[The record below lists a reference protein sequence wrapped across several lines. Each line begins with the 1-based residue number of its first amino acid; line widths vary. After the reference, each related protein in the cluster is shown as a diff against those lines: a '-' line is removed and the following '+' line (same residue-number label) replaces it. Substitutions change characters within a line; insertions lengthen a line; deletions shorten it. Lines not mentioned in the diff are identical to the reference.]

1 MGEPKLTRRTL
12 LSIIAGIFYPLG
24 LAAPLVVKA
33 KIALKRIVVRG
44 LAWDEE
50 IQKEDDSWSRR
61 WLLATERLN
70 EIALPRCLFPS
81 EHTVRRTELHTFSDA
96 SKEAFATVIFIR
108 NVHEDGTVVT
118 RFVMAKTKVAPSKTI
133 SVAKLEQQAALL
145 GARVANSVQEA
156 LTRLVHRRYFWTDSS
171 SVRNWIRST
180 AAYYKPFVNH
190 RIGKIQTL
198 TEP

>member
-50 IQKEDDSWSRR
+50 IQKEDDQWSRR

-81 EHTVRRTELHTFSDA
+81 EHTVKRTELHTFSDA
-96 SKEAFATVIFIR
+96 SEEAFATVTFIR

-118 RFVMAKTKVAPSKTI
+118 RFVMAKTKVAPSNHLSGKVGTAGGI
-133 SVAKLEQQAALL
+133 AGSPSGQLCS
-145 GARVANSVQEA
+145 RNS
-156 LTRLVHRRYFWTDSS
+156 
-171 SVRNWIRST
+171 N
-180 AAYYKPFVNH
+180 
-190 RIGKIQTL
+190 QTGPSAIFPDGQL
-198 TEP
+198 